1 MITHNDISVTFNGKD
16 FNRVRFMNRKLEN
29 SFNLFK
35 PK

>member
-29 SFNLFK
+29 SFICLK